1 MNNIEKEKS
10 YIDNILQKQEYNGI
24 DRAKAGILSILKG
37 SIQKGKITQ
46 EQYDELTMYLE
57 QKIEQ
62 IKTQNE
68 TRKNFSLQKNSQN
81 TNSQNTNSQNTNSQN
96 INSQNINSQNI
107 NSQNTTSLNN
117 NVKKQFQEKLKV
129 EPKEL
134 KYIPIYKGKFNS
146 IPQKNK
152 GTKER

>member
-24 DRAKAGILSILKG
+24 NRAKAGILSILKG

-46 EQYDELTMYLE
+46 EQYDELTMYSE
-57 QKIEQ
+57 RKIEQ
-62 IKTQNE
+62 IKTQNGI
-68 TRKNFSLQKNSQN
+68 RKNFSLQKNSQN
-81 TNSQNTNSQNTNSQN
+81 TNSQNTN
-96 INSQNINSQNI
+96 
-107 NSQNTTSLNN
+107 SLNN

>member
-24 DRAKAGILSILKG
+24 NRAKAGILSILKG

-57 QKIEQ
+57 RKIEQ
-62 IKTQNE
+62 IKTQNGI
-68 TRKNFSLQKNSQN
+68 RKNFSLQKNSQN
-81 TNSQNTNSQNTNSQN
+81 TNSQNTN
-96 INSQNINSQNI
+96 
-107 NSQNTTSLNN
+107 SLNN